1 MPNQHYAKTIY
12 LIDDDDSLRDSLS
25 QMLRFMGFQ
34 VKAFNSA
41 KAFLIEPAQD
51 IPAVVL
57 TDMRMPDMS
66 GVEMQEVLASR
77 GRKIPIIFISGE
89 SSMSQAITAM
99 KHGAIEFLQKPISR
113 EELLVAISRGMQMD
127 IEAMQLVIK
136 KSALDER
143 LKALS
148 PRERKT
154 FELLSKGY
162 SNAELV
168 QELGVALYTA
178 KQYKKEVMNKLHLR
192 SLSELI
198 QLKNL

>member
-1 MPNQHYAKTIY
+1 
-12 LIDDDDSLRDSLS
+12 
-25 QMLRFMGFQ
+25 
-34 VKAFNSA
+34 
-41 KAFLIEPAQD
+41 
-51 IPAVVL
+51 
-57 TDMRMPDMS
+57 
-66 GVEMQEVLASR
+66 
-77 GRKIPIIFISGE
+77 
-89 SSMSQAITAM
+89 M

>member
-1 MPNQHYAKTIY
+1 MPNQNFTKTIY
-12 LIDDDDSLRDSLS
+12 LIDDDDSLRESLS
-25 QMLRFMGFQ
+25 QMLRFMGYQ

-89 SSMSQAITAM
+89 SSLSQAITAM
-99 KHGAIEFLQKPISR
+99 KQGAIEFLQKPISR
-113 EELLVAISRGMQMD
+113 EELLAAIARGMQID
-127 IEAMQLVIK
+127 IDAMQLVIK
-136 KSALDER
+136 KSSLDER

-154 FELLSKGY
+154 FDLLAKGY

-168 QELGVALYTA
+168 EELGVALYTA
-178 KQYKKEVMNKLHLR
+178 KQYKKEVMHKLHLR

>member
-1 MPNQHYAKTIY
+1 LPNQHYAKTIY
-12 LIDDDDSLRDSLS
+12 LIDDDDSFRDSLS

-41 KAFLIEPAQD
+41 KAFLIEPIQD

-77 GRKIPIIFISGE
+77 VRKIPIIFISGE
-89 SSMSQAITAM
+89 SSMSHAIKAM

-113 EELLVAISRGMQMD
+113 EDLIAAIAHGMQMD
-127 IEAMQLVIK
+127 VEAMHAVIK

-143 LKALS
+143 LKVLS

-168 QELGVALYTA
+168 QELGVALFTA
-178 KQYKKEVMNKLHLR
+178 KQYKKEVMSKLHLR

>member
-12 LIDDDDSLRDSLS
+12 LIDDDDSFRDSLS

-77 GRKIPIIFISGE
+77 VRKIPIIFISGE
-89 SSMSQAITAM
+89 SSMSHAIKAM

-113 EELLVAISRGMQMD
+113 EDLIAAIAHGMQMD
-127 IEAMQLVIK
+127 VEAMHAVIK

-143 LKALS
+143 LKVLS

-168 QELGVALYTA
+168 QELGVALFTA
-178 KQYKKEVMNKLHLR
+178 KQYKKEVMSKLHLR

>member
-1 MPNQHYAKTIY
+1 VPNQHYAKTIY

-113 EELLVAISRGMQMD
+113 EDLIAAIAHGMQMD
-127 IEAMQLVIK
+127 VEAMHAVIK

-143 LKALS
+143 LKVLS

-168 QELGVALYTA
+168 QELGVALFTA

>member
-113 EELLVAISRGMQMD
+113 EDLIAAIAHGMQMD
-127 IEAMQLVIK
+127 VEAMHAVIK

-143 LKALS
+143 LKVLS

-168 QELGVALYTA
+168 QELGVALFTA